1 MSDTC
6 ASPLD
11 AGGFAC
17 LMAPFAPFESF
28 PELAVAV
35 SGGRDSLTLVL
46 LAQDWAHARGGRV
59 VALIVDHGLRPESAA
74 EAATTLQR
82 LAGQGIEGIVL
93 EWSGAKPSTG
103 LQQAAR
109 SARYR
114 LLRTECRRRG
124 ILHLLVAHHADD
136 QTETVAMRAARES
149 GADGL
154 AGMAALVEFPEL
166 RLLRPLLPVSRAR
179 LTATLVARG
188 MQWIDDPSNTDP
200 RFERARLRIMCAS
213 PVIGGGGPEGRRG
226 KAAVEIAPI
235 PTWKSEAPRLRP
247 SPSAPYD
254 GAPPPIAG
262 EESEMLRSR
271 EAGEERSFRERRLA
285 QAAVEAVEF
294 DEAGRPAIDQ
304 AGFARLDGVLQARL
318 LSRLVQRVGGRDHPP
333 RRDPLERAVERL
345 AHPAARGKSGRRQDF
360 TLSQCRLMLRQ
371 APASRRLRWLV
382 QPESGGT
389 AAQPLVPAAFFA
401 CGATANDHLE

>member
-1 MSDTC
+1 
-6 ASPLD
+6 
-11 AGGFAC
+11 
-17 LMAPFAPFESF
+17 
-28 PELAVAV
+28 
-35 SGGRDSLTLVL
+35 
-46 LAQDWAHARGGRV
+46 
-59 VALIVDHGLRPESAA
+59 
-74 EAATTLQR
+74 
-82 LAGQGIEGIVL
+82 
-93 EWSGAKPSTG
+93 
-103 LQQAAR
+103 
-109 SARYR
+109 
-114 LLRTECRRRG
+114 
-124 ILHLLVAHHADD
+124 
-136 QTETVAMRAARES
+136 
-149 GADGL
+149 
-154 AGMAALVEFPEL
+154 
-166 RLLRPLLPVSRAR
+166 
-179 LTATLVARG
+179 
-188 MQWIDDPSNTDP
+188 
-200 RFERARLRIMCAS
+200 
-213 PVIGGGGPEGRRG
+213 
-226 KAAVEIAPI
+226 
-235 PTWKSEAPRLRP
+235 
-247 SPSAPYD
+247 
-254 GAPPPIAG
+254 
-262 EESEMLRSR
+262 MLRSR